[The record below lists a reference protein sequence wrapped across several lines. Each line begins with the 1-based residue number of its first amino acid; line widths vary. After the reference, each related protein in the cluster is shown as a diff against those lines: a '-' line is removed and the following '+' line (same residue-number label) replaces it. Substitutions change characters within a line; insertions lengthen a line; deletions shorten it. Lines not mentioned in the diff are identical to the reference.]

1 MSAQTEQESFSF
13 QAEVVQILDL
23 MVHSLY
29 SNKEIF
35 LRELISNAS
44 DAIDRLRLE
53 LLSQSEL
60 PDADGPLQIRVS
72 YDSGARTITVADN
85 GIGMSRQEVIEHIG
99 TIAKSGTREFLQA
112 LTGDQ
117 RKDASLIGQFGVGFY
132 SAFIVADRVTLT
144 TRREGLTVAEGVR
157 WESDG
162 RGEYTLETVEQPSR
176 GTTVVLHLREGEDDL
191 LNGFRLRTII
201 KKYSDHISLPI
212 MMPPEPAEGQE
223 PAAEEAPVNQA
234 SALWAR
240 PKSELTEQDY
250 KDFYQHV
257 TGDFTDPLAWVHSK
271 IEGTYEYTLLLFV
284 PSRAPFDL
292 WMPQV
297 GRGIKL
303 HIRRVFVLEDS
314 GRLMPQYLRF
324 IRGVIDSSDL
334 PLNVSRELLQG
345 SRVVDNIR
353 SNATKKVLRL
363 LADTAEKEPEKY
375 ATFWQEF
382 GAVLKEGLAEDYGN
396 RDEIAKLLRFTSTK
410 SASDEPDV
418 SLADYVGRMK
428 EGQQHIYYLLAPGL
442 AAAQA
447 SPHLEAFRK
456 KGIEVLL
463 LGDGEGIDNW
473 VVASLRD
480 FDGKRLQSVAQGS
493 GDLSELEDEAERAA
507 KEQASAEF
515 AGLVGQLK
523 AVLAGRAYDV
533 RVSSRLTTS
542 PACIVA
548 NEPEIEIN
556 LARRLRGS
564 GLPTQPVLEINPQ
577 HPLLRRLNHE
587 PADLH
592 LAEWANVLFDQA
604 VLTLGA
610 RMTEPAAFVRRL
622 NDLLVTLSGAA
633 EAAPDRPRPQTRPRP
648 RTRSLSRRAG
658 CSCRAGKLLAVSDL
672 HVSYPQ
678 NRQWV
683 EDLPPGSPGD
693 WLLVVGD
700 VAEKVA
706 DIEWTLRTLAGR
718 FGTVVWVPGNHDL
731 WSHPSDPVKLRGEE
745 RYQHLVARCRE
756 LGVITPEDPYPVW
769 PGAGGPA
776 VIVPL
781 FLLYDYSFRP
791 DGASTK
797 AEGLALAYQ
806 AGVVGT
812 DERMLHPDP
821 YPSREAWCQARI
833 DATTP
838 RLAALDPAAADHPG
852 QPFSAH
858 PRTHP
863 DPALPGVRPVVRH
876 RADGRLAPALP
887 RPRRRLR
894 PPAHPQDHLAGRRA
908 VRGGVPRLPAG
919 AGEVPEPPAQADP
932 DPAVRARV
940 DGGRP
945 TWCNVHPLPGR

>member
-1 MSAQTEQESFSF
+1 MCICLESVLEFPTEQGARGGAEIVMSAQTEQESFSF

-72 YDSGARTITVADN
+72 YDSEARTITVADN
-85 GIGMSRQEVIEHIG
+85 GIGMSRLEVIEHIG

-117 RKDASLIGQFGVGFY
+117 RKDTALIGQFGVGFY
-132 SAFIVADRVTLT
+132 SSFIVADRVTLT
-144 TRREGLTVAEGVR
+144 TRREGLTAAEGVR

-162 RGEYTLETVEQPSR
+162 RGAYTLETAEQPSR

-212 MMPPEPAEGQE
+212 VMPPEPAEGQE
-223 PAAEEAPVNQA
+223 RPAEEAPVNQA

-250 KDFYQHV
+250 RDFYRHV
-257 TGDFTDPLAWVHSK
+257 AGDFTDPLAWVHSK

-297 GRGIKL
+297 GRGVKL

-314 GRLMPQYLRF
+314 GQLMPQYLRF

-375 ATFWQEF
+375 AAFWKEF

-428 EGQQHIYYLLAPGL
+428 EGQQHIYYLLAPG
-442 AAAQA
+442 AAAANA
-447 SPHLEAFRK
+447 SPHLEAFRE

-463 LGDGEGIDNW
+463 LGEGEGIDNW

-493 GDLSELEDEAERAA
+493 GDLSELEDEAEAAA

-523 AVLAGRAYDV
+523 AALDGRAFDV

-548 NEPEIEIN
+548 NEAEIDVN

-564 GLPTQPVLEINPQ
+564 GLPSQPVLEINPQ
-577 HPLLRRLNHE
+577 HPLVRRLNRE
-587 PADLH
+587 PADPH
-592 LAEWANVLFDQA
+592 LAEWAHVLFDQA

-610 RMTEPAAFVRRL
+610 RMEEPAAFVNRL
-622 NDLLVTLSGAA
+622 NDLLVN
-633 EAAPDRPRPQTRPRP
+633 
-648 RTRSLSRRAG
+648 
-658 CSCRAGKLLAVSDL
+658 LAS
-672 HVSYPQ
+672 S
-678 NRQWV
+678 
-683 EDLPPGSPGD
+683 
-693 WLLVVGD
+693 
-700 VAEKVA
+700 
-706 DIEWTLRTLAGR
+706 
-718 FGTVVWVPGNHDL
+718 
-731 WSHPSDPVKLRGEE
+731 
-745 RYQHLVARCRE
+745 
-756 LGVITPEDPYPVW
+756 EDP
-769 PGAGGPA
+769 AN
-776 VIVPL
+776 
-781 FLLYDYSFRP
+781 
-791 DGASTK
+791 
-797 AEGLALAYQ
+797 
-806 AGVVGT
+806 
-812 DERMLHPDP
+812 
-821 YPSREAWCQARI
+821 
-833 DATTP
+833 
-838 RLAALDPAAADHPG
+838 
-852 QPFSAH
+852 
-858 PRTHP
+858 
-863 DPALPGVRPVVRH
+863 
-876 RADGRLAPALP
+876 
-887 RPRRRLR
+887 
-894 PPAHPQDHLAGRRA
+894 
-908 VRGGVPRLPAG
+908 
-919 AGEVPEPPAQADP
+919 PEP
-932 DPAVRARV
+932 
-940 DGGRP
+940 
-945 TWCNVHPLPGR
+945 